1 MASLGRPMLQST
13 YAQIKT
19 GARIIFISD
28 LLALRIILHTS
39 FEEIFK
45 GLEPLNRY
53 EQEQKE
59 R

>member
-1 MASLGRPMLQST
+1 MRRSKPAHG
-13 YAQIKT
+13 IF
-19 GARIIFISD
+19 FISD

-39 FEEIFK
+39 FEEMFK